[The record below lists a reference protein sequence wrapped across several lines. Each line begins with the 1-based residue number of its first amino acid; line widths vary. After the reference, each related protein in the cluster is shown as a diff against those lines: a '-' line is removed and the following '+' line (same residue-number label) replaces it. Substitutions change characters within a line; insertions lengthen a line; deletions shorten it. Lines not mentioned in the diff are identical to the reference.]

1 MTGKISYLPLVT
13 ISLSL
18 ERRSSEF
25 IWSMLFSNTI
35 VSLHSFLSGG
45 CSLADVMSEKKNGTL
60 CTHSFW
66 VYLWRMHTGCSK
78 TEGYTYMETKFETK
92 FITLCISY
100 INRSVIDHL
109 CQFRQC
115 DLLSKWQWRPRKGF
129 IIVGEHGARWAT
141 FCSNT
146 NIFKINGHTQLK
158 FCICI
163 VCEIS
168 SKVSKSTC
176 THHAIIW
183 PELFLIYYTISR
195 GSYYPDAG
203 VTWAM

>member
-1 MTGKISYLPLVT
+1 MVVNAISAAIKPAAGLDWKNIIPT
-13 ISLSL
+13 ISNNLTQFRTAL
-18 ERRSSEF
+18 IGVHLIYAFFKYYRLPT
-25 IWSMLFSNTI
+25 LFPQWGLLLGWCH
-35 VSLHSFLSGG
+35 VW
-45 CSLADVMSEKKNGTL
+45 KKNGTL
-60 CTHSFW
+60 CTHNFW

-92 FITLCISY
+92 FITLCNSY

-129 IIVGEHGARWAT
+129 IIVGEDGARWAT

-163 VCEIS
+163 ACEVS
-168 SKVSKSTC
+168 SKVSKSNC
-176 THHAIIW
+176 THHAHVQNY
-183 PELFLIYYTISR
+183 F
-195 GSYYPDAG
+195 
-203 VTWAM
+203 